1 MSEYT
6 NAIAQLEE
14 RYNQIVFAQK
24 KIDELAERL
33 KVVGHEYEVMIEA
46 QQLLSA
52 VSDANTTAVLNY
64 VTSIINRALSQLF
77 PNDVRRIYLEKEL
90 FQGQYAHITL
100 KLEGSNG
107 KIRDL
112 NLQTGTGLRQI
123 ISFLF
128 VISLIEIRK
137 GRRIFLAD
145 ELLSGLHAEAKK
157 VVVDIIKIFS
167 DDGFQFAFVEYGIDN
182 LGKIYLVEKP
192 GDTATIT
199 PIDSTTYNNEIFI

>member
-1 MSEYT
+1 MSEYST
-6 NAIAQLEE
+6 AIAQLEE
-14 RYNQIVFAQK
+14 RYSQLEYAKQ
-24 KIDELAERL
+24 KIDELTRRL
-33 KVVGHEYEVMIEA
+33 ETVGHEYEVMSEA
-46 QQLLSA
+46 QQLLAA
-52 VSDANTTAVLNY
+52 VSDSNTTAVLNY

-77 PNDVRRIYLEKEL
+77 PNDPRRIYLEKEL
-90 FQGQYAHITL
+90 FQGQYAHINL

-145 ELLSGLHAEAKK
+145 ELLSGLHAEAKRII
-157 VVVDIIKIFS
+157 VDIIKIFS
-167 DDGFQFAFVEYGIDN
+167 EDGFQFAFVEYGIDD

-192 GDTATIT
+192 
-199 PIDSTTYNNEIFI
+199 NEIATVKAIEGTYSNEVFI

>member
-1 MSEYT
+1 MSEYST
-6 NAIAQLEE
+6 AIAQLEE
-14 RYNQIVFAQK
+14 RYSQLEYAKQ
-24 KIDELAERL
+24 KIDELTRRL
-33 KVVGHEYEVMIEA
+33 ETVGHEYEVMLEA
-46 QQLLSA
+46 QQLLAA
-52 VSDANTTAVLNY
+52 VSDSNTTAVLNY

-77 PNDVRRIYLEKEL
+77 PNDPRRIYLEKEL
-90 FQGQYAHITL
+90 FQGQYAHINL

-145 ELLSGLHAEAKK
+145 ELLSGLHAEAKRII
-157 VVVDIIKIFS
+157 VDIIKIFS
-167 DDGFQFAFVEYGIDN
+167 EDGFQFAFVEYGIDD

-192 GDTATIT
+192 
-199 PIDSTTYNNEIFI
+199 NEIATVKAIEGTYSNEVFI

>member
-1 MSEYT
+1 MSEYST
-6 NAIAQLEE
+6 AIAQLEE
-14 RYNQIVFAQK
+14 RYSQLEYAKQ
-24 KIDELAERL
+24 KIDELTKRL
-33 KVVGHEYEVMIEA
+33 ETVGHEYEVMLEA
-46 QQLLSA
+46 QQLLAA
-52 VSDANTTAVLNY
+52 VSDSNTTAVLNY

-77 PNDVRRIYLEKEL
+77 PNDPRRIYLEKEL
-90 FQGQYAHITL
+90 FQGQYAHINL

-145 ELLSGLHAEAKK
+145 ELLSGLHAEAKRII
-157 VVVDIIKIFS
+157 VDIIKIFS
-167 DDGFQFAFVEYGIDN
+167 EDGFQFAFVEYGIDD

-192 GDTATIT
+192 
-199 PIDSTTYNNEIFI
+199 NEIATVKAIEGTYSNEVFI

>member
-1 MSEYT
+1 MSEYST
-6 NAIAQLEE
+6 AIAQLEE
-14 RYNQIVFAQK
+14 RYSQLEYAK
-24 KIDELAERL
+24 HKIDELTKRL
-33 KVVGHEYEVMIEA
+33 ETVGHEYEVMLEA
-46 QQLLSA
+46 QQLLAA
-52 VSDANTTAVLNY
+52 VSDSNTTAVLNY

-77 PNDVRRIYLEKEL
+77 PNDPRRIYLEKEL
-90 FQGQYAHITL
+90 FQGQYAHINL

-145 ELLSGLHAEAKK
+145 ELLSGLHAEAKRII
-157 VVVDIIKIFS
+157 VDIIKIFS
-167 DDGFQFAFVEYGIDN
+167 EDGFQFAFVEYGIDD

-192 GDTATIT
+192 
-199 PIDSTTYNNEIFI
+199 NEIATVKAIEGTYSNEVFI

>member
-1 MSEYT
+1 MSEYST
-6 NAIAQLEE
+6 AIAQLEE
-14 RYNQIVFAQK
+14 RYSQLEYAKQ
-24 KIDELAERL
+24 KIDELTRRL
-33 KVVGHEYEVMIEA
+33 ETVGHEYEVMLEA
-46 QQLLSA
+46 QQLLAA
-52 VSDANTTAVLNY
+52 VSDSNTTAVLNY

-77 PNDVRRIYLEKEL
+77 PNDPRRIYLEKEL
-90 FQGQYAHITL
+90 FQEQYAHINL

-145 ELLSGLHAEAKK
+145 ELLSGLHAEAKRII
-157 VVVDIIKIFS
+157 VDIIKIFS
-167 DDGFQFAFVEYGIDN
+167 EDGFQFAFVEYGIDD

-192 GDTATIT
+192 
-199 PIDSTTYNNEIFI
+199 NEIATVKAIEGTYSNEVFI